1 MIAYLDSSVLLRL
14 VLKEPNLLHEWPEV
28 EHGLT
33 SALAEVEV
41 FRTLDRLRFLAPM
54 IEPQAL
60 AGRREA
66 AFRILEGLETIEIT
80 RAVLA
85 RAAQPLPTPLGTL
98 DAIHLVSAMGWREQF
113 EGLVFAT
120 HDMAL
125 SSAARASGF
134 EVIGA
139 KQAWVAV
146 SSARR
151 PARLSPPPPP
161 HVPFPPRGAGPPPRR
176 RGR

>member
-1 MIAYLDSSVLLRL
+1 MIAYLDSSVILRL
-14 VLKEPNLLHEWPEV
+14 VLNEPNSLREWADV
-28 EHGLT
+28 RHGVT

-41 FRTLDRLRFLAPM
+41 LRTLDRLRFFTST
-54 IEPQAL
+54 IDPQAL

-80 RAVLA
+80 RVVLA

-113 EGLVFAT
+113 EGLIFAT
-120 HDMAL
+120 HDVAL
-125 SSAARASGF
+125 SAAARASGL

-139 KQAWVAV
+139 KQQ
-146 SSARR
+146 
-151 PARLSPPPPP
+151 
-161 HVPFPPRGAGPPPRR
+161 
-176 RGR
+176 